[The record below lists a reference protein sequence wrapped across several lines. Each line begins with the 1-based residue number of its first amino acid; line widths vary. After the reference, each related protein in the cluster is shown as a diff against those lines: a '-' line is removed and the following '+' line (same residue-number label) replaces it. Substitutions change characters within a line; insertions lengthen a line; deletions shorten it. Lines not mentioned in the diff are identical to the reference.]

1 MAFPKKRKPLV
12 FTQEELEKLQA
23 IHRARSQQ
31 KRRTVRAAILLDAA
45 SGKMSDQAIAR
56 AHGVNRNTVVLCVN
70 KCLRFGWKT
79 ALEELPRAGR
89 PRRLSDDATTWVL
102 HCACQKPKEVGYSYE
117 LLTYGLLI
125 HHIRQHC
132 QAVGYPEL

>member
-23 IHRARSQQ
+23 IHRARSEE
-31 KRRTVRAAILLDAA
+31 KRRTVRAGILLDAA

-70 KCLRFGWKT
+70 KCLRFGWKA
-79 ALEELPRAGR
+79 ALGELPRPGR
-89 PRRLSDDATTWVL
+89 PRRLSDDEARWVL
-102 HCACQKPKEVGYSYE
+102 QYACEKPKELGSTYE
-117 LLTYGLLI
+117 LWAKGPLQ
-125 HHIRQHC
+125 HSIR
-132 QAVGYPEL
+132 